1 MKLSFL
7 GAAHE
12 VTGSRT
18 LLQAGGYNIL
28 IDYGMEQ
35 GADIYQNP
43 ELPLPA
49 GEIHCVLLTHA
60 HVDHSGMIPKL
71 VAEGFSG
78 PIYAT
83 EATTQLCGIMLMDS
97 AHIQE
102 SDAEWKNR
110 KAKRSGGEPVKPVY
124 TIADAQQALRQFRP
138 CTYGPTYDI
147 LDGVQIRFQDAG
159 HLLGSASIYVTV
171 AGKTLLFSGDLGN
184 IDRPLIRDPQKPD
197 RADYVMI
204 ESTYGDR
211 THGPRADYTSQL
223 TRILQDTLDRGGNLV
238 IPAFS
243 VGRTQ
248 ELLFLIREIKQQG
261 RIRGHENFPV
271 YVDSPLSVEATK
283 IYSGDLMD
291 YYDKETLAL
300 LADGIEPIRF
310 PNLKTSTT
318 SQDSININL
327 DPTPKVILSASGMCE
342 AGRIRHHL
350 KHNLWRPESTVLFV
364 GYQSV
369 GTLGRRLL
377 DGAQTIKL
385 FGEEIQVQANIEQM
399 DGISGHAD
407 QNMLLDWLAAL
418 EEKPAAVF
426 INHGEDAV
434 TETFAQLI
442 REKLGI
448 HAIAPYPGGIYDL
461 AAGSWAVEGSR
472 ARIQKKQAAAKRSP
486 VFERLYQAGRRLLNI
501 IEKCRGLTN
510 RELNRFSEQVEQLCD
525 TWDPK

>member
-35 GADIYQNP
+35 GTDLFENP
-43 ELPLPA
+43 ELPIAA

-71 VAEGFSG
+71 VAEGFTGS
-78 PIYAT
+78 IYAT

-110 KAKRSGGEPVKPVY
+110 KAKRRGEPPVPPVY
-124 TIADAQQALRQFRP
+124 TVADAQQALRQFVP

-171 AGKTLLFSGDLGN
+171 EGKTFLFSGDLGN
-184 IDRPLIRDPQKPD
+184 IDRPLIRDPQKPTK
-197 RADYVMI
+197 ADYVMV

-261 RIRGHENFPV
+261 RIHGHDNFPV

-283 IYSGDLMD
+283 IYSGGLMD

-300 LADGIEPIRF
+300 LASGVEPIRF
-310 PNLKTSTT
+310 PGLHTSIT

-350 KHNLWRPESTVLFV
+350 KHNLWRQESTVLFV

-369 GTLGRRLL
+369 GTMGRRLL
-377 DGAQTIKL
+377 DGAPTVKL
-385 FGEEIQVQANIEQM
+385 FGEEIQVRARLEQM

-407 QNMLLDWLAAL
+407 QTMMLDWLGAL
-418 EEKPAAVF
+418 EEKPRMVF
-426 INHGEDAV
+426 VNHGDDEV
-434 TETFAQLI
+434 TDTFAGLI
-442 REKLGI
+442 REKLGMD
-448 HAIAPYPGGIYDL
+448 AAAPYPGAVYDL
-461 AAGSWAVEGSR
+461 AAGCWMEEGSR
-472 ARIQKKQAAAKRSP
+472 SRIQKKKAAVKRNP

-510 RELNRFSEQVEQLCD
+510 RELNKFSEQVEALCD
-525 TWDPK
+525 NWDPK

>member
-35 GADIYQNP
+35 GTDLYENP
-43 ELPLPA
+43 ELPIAA
-49 GEIHCVLLTHA
+49 GELSCVLLTHA

-83 EATTQLCGIMLMDS
+83 EATTRLCGIMLMDS

-102 SDAEWKNR
+102 SEAEWKNR
-110 KAKRSGGEPVKPVY
+110 KAKRSGSEPVKPVY
-124 TIADAQQALRQFRP
+124 TTEDAQQALRQFRP

-159 HLLGSASIYVTV
+159 HLLGSASIYVSV
-171 AGKTLLFSGDLGN
+171 EGKTLLFSGDLGN
-184 IDRPLIRDPQKPD
+184 IDRPLIRDPQKPT

-211 THGPRADYTSQL
+211 THGPRSDYAGQL

-261 RIRGHENFPV
+261 RIHGHDGFPV
-271 YVDSPLSVEATK
+271 YVDSPLSVEATR

-291 YYDKETLAL
+291 YYDKDTLAL
-300 LADGIEPIRF
+300 LAEGVEPIRF
-310 PNLKTSTT
+310 PGLKTSIS

-364 GYQSV
+364 GYQSA
-369 GTLGRRLL
+369 GTMGRRLL
-377 DGAQTIKL
+377 DGADTVKL
-385 FGEEIQVQANIEQM
+385 FSEEIQVRAKIEQM

-407 QNMLLDWLAAL
+407 QTILLDWLAAL
-418 EEKPAAVF
+418 EEKPTAVF
-426 INHGEDAV
+426 VNHGDDQV
-434 TETFAQLI
+434 TDSFAALVQ
-442 REKLGI
+442 EKLGM

-461 AAGSWAVEGSR
+461 AAGSWELEGSR
-472 ARIQKKQAAAKRSP
+472 ARIQKKKATEKRSP
-486 VFERLYQAGRRLLNI
+486 AFDRLYQAGRRLLHI

-510 RELNRFSEQVEQLCD
+510 RELNKFSEQVEALCEKWD
-525 TWDPK
+525 TK